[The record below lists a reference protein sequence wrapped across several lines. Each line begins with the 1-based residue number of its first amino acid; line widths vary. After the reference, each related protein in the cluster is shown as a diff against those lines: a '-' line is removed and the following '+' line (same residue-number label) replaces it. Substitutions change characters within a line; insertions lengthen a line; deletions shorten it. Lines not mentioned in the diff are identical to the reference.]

1 MHSQQPPDPTRP
13 HAQAGSADA
22 DGTPSTLV
30 RMHADK
36 PLPYPSVTDH
46 PSHCGQPM
54 AAPGE
59 EEGNRAFLG
68 ERTRGARETESVIS
82 SEAAMPEG
90 HPTLPARH
98 IRFAPVAPAAA
109 PHRVRFAQLGAAAWR
124 SR

>member
-30 RMHADK
+30 SMHADK

-59 EEGNRAFLG
+59 EKGTGRSWANGPEERA
-68 ERTRGARETESVIS
+68 R
-82 SEAAMPEG
+82 P
-90 HPTLPARH
+90 
-98 IRFAPVAPAAA
+98 
-109 PHRVRFAQLGAAAWR
+109 RV
-124 SR
+124 